1 MFSFRLEIAGKAR
14 MERGIARLAESIA
27 DYRQVWPAIED
38 EFHAHMADQ
47 FRSKGVESGAP
58 WAPLSLAYA
67 HWKEAHYPGRPILQR
82 TGDLYRSLTDSNDP
96 NAIRVAESKSLKLG
110 SRIPYAIFHQTGA
123 RDGKLPARRE
133 IQLTE
138 AFRQSVGH
146 HVRAYLV
153 RIARQSGFRSRG
165 RAGGADGAGGSKG
178 LGVA

>member
-14 MERGIARLAESIA
+14 MERGFARLAKSVA
-27 DYRQVWPAIED
+27 DYRPVWPAVED

-47 FRSKGVESGAP
+47 FRSTGEQSGAP

-67 HWKEAHYPGRPILQR
+67 HWKEVHYPGRLVLQR

-123 RDGKLPARRE
+123 RDGRLPARRE

-138 AFRQSVGH
+138 AFKQSVWH
-146 HVRAYLV
+146 HVREHLV
-153 RIARQSGFRSRG
+153 RIAAQSGFR
-165 RAGGADGAGGSKG
+165 K
-178 LGVA
+178 